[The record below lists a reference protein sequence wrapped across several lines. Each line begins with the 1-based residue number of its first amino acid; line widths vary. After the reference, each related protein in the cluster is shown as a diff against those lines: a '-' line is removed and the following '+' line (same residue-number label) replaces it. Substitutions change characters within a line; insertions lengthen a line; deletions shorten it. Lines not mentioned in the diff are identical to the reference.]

1 MDFRIFFLLIMTTTL
16 SGCVSEQAL
25 ERISAQSDRS
35 LCMKWMTSPDINR
48 YKRARKEEINERG
61 IDCWEYGNVA
71 EEERKANQRMEDA
84 AQKVARS
91 ID

>member
-1 MDFRIFFLLIMTTTL
+1 
-16 SGCVSEQAL
+16 
-25 ERISAQSDRS
+25 
-35 LCMKWMTSPDINR
+35 MKWMTSPDINR
-48 YKRARKEEINERG
+48 YKRARKAEINERG